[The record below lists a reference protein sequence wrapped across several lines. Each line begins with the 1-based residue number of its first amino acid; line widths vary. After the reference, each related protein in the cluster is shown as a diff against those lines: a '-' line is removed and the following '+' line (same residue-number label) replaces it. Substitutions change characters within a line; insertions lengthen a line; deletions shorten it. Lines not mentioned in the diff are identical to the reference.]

1 MTRRIFF
8 GALVVWILLAAPA
21 RVQADLNAGMNAYLD
36 GDYDL
41 ALIELQPLAEA
52 GDTAAQYFLG
62 EMHLRGRGMGRDF
75 EKAAAW
81 YGKAAEYGHP
91 EAQAA
96 LGAMQMLGL
105 GGPRHP
111 GGAYFWLILSVV
123 WSNSDLRGDAFSSLG
138 DVAGQLSQEQ
148 KRAIGNQ
155 AAGQW
160 RR

>member
-1 MTRRIFF
+1 MTRRISL
-8 GALVVWILLAAPA
+8 GSLVVWILLAVPV

-62 EMHLRGRGMGRDF
+62 EMHLRGRGVAQDF
-75 EKAAAW
+75 EGAAAW
-81 YGKAAEYGHP
+81 YEKAAEYGHAQ
-91 EAQAA
+91 AQAA
-96 LGAMQMLGL
+96 LGALQMLGL
-105 GGPRHP
+105 GVPRHP

-123 WSNSDLRGDAFSSLG
+123 WGNSDLRGDAFSSLG
-138 DVAGQLSQEQ
+138 EVAGQLSQEQ
-148 KRAIGNQ
+148 KRAIANQ
-155 AAGQW
+155 AASQW

>member
-1 MTRRIFF
+1 MIRRI
-8 GALVVWILLAAPA
+8 ALALLVVWSLVAAPA

-62 EMHLRGRGMGRDF
+62 EMHLRGRGVAQDF
-75 EKAAAW
+75 GLAAAW
-81 YGKAAEYGHP
+81 YEKAAEYGHP
-91 EAQAA
+91 QAQAA

-105 GGPRHP
+105 GVPRHP

-123 WSNSDLRGDAFSSLG
+123 WGHSDLRGDAFSSMG
-138 DVAGQLSQEQ
+138 DLAGQLSQEQ

-155 AAGQW
+155 AASQW